1 MSKSINTRGFA
12 SVANTRFMQLV
23 DGMDNSSP
31 LLNFVLGNLV
41 GLSEVDVQSV
51 ELLPGASSA
60 LYGANAFNG
69 ILFMTSR
76 SPFTSQGI
84 TGYAKFG
91 QTSKSSWNIIDYGV
105 RMAKAFNKYVAG
117 KVNFTY
123 MRGTEWH
130 AVNYD
135 DKTVAGRDRSQLDM
149 TESMYMVMKCQLL

>member
-1 MSKSINTRGFA
+1 
-12 SVANTRFMQLV
+12 
-23 DGMDNSSP
+23 
-31 LLNFVLGNLV
+31 
-41 GLSEVDVQSV
+41 
-51 ELLPGASSA
+51 
-60 LYGANAFNG
+60 
-69 ILFMTSR
+69 MTSR

-91 QTSKSSWNIIDYGV
+91 QTSQKAAGTNDYIDYGV

-135 DKTVAGRDRSQLDM
+135 DKTVAGRDRSHGGNQWLW
-149 TESMYMVMKCQLL
+149 